1 MTENK
6 VVIFQEKNVRRVWH
20 DDKWWFAVADIIEV
34 LTESSDVK
42 QYIKKLRSRDPELA
56 ANWGTICTPL
66 RMEALDGKMRE
77 VNAANTEGIFRI
89 IMSVPSPKAEPFKKW
104 LAKVGQERIEE
115 IENPEIGVER
125 IRELYRAKGYSDEW
139 IETRMK
145 SIDIRRQ
152 LTDEWKA
159 RGVKENIEY
168 SILTAEISKA
178 TFGLSP
184 SEYKNLKGL
193 QRENLRDHM
202 TNLELIFTM
211 LGEEA
216 TRQIAVDKDAQ
227 GFPENHDAAQLGG
240 KSAGSARKNFEKTSG
255 KKVISAQNFKHLK
268 EGDKMLELP
277 TDDLG

>member
-1 MTENK
+1 MAENK
-6 VVIFQEKNVRRVWH
+6 IVVFQEKNVRRVWH
-20 DDKWWFAVADIIEV
+20 EDKWWFVVNDIVEV
-34 LTESSDVK
+34 LTETPNASD
-42 QYIKKLRSRDPELA
+42 YLKKVRKRDEELA
-56 ANWGTICTPL
+56 RGWGQIVTPL
-66 RMEALDGKMRE
+66 P
-77 VNAANTEGIFRI
+77 VPTEGGAQRMSCANMKGLFRL
-89 IMSVPSPKAEPFKKW
+89 IMSIPSPKAEPFKIW
-104 LAKVGQERIEE
+104 LAQVGEERIEE
-115 IENPEIGVER
+115 IENPEIGIER
-125 IRELYRAKGYSDEW
+125 IRELYKAKGYSNEW
-139 IETRMK
+139 IETRLK

-159 RGVKENIEY
+159 RGVQENTEY

-184 SEYKNLKGL
+184 SEYKDLKGL

-216 TRQIAVDKDAQ
+216 TRQIAVDRDAK
-227 GFPENHDAAQLGG
+227 GFPENHGAAQLGG

-268 EGDKMLELP
+268 EKDSTEKLE
-277 TDDLG
+277 

>member
-1 MTENK
+1 MAENK
-6 VVIFQEKNVRRVWH
+6 IVVFQEKNVRRIFHNGEWY
-20 DDKWWFAVADIIEV
+20 FSIIDIVEV
-34 LTESSDVK
+34 LTDASIPRRYWSDLK
-42 QYIKKLRSRDPELA
+42 KKLEKEGFTELYEKIVQLKL
-56 ANWGTICTPL
+56 T
-66 RMEALDGKMRE
+66 ALDGKIR
-77 VNAANTEGIFRI
+77 ATDCANTVTMLRLIQSI
-89 IMSVPSPKAEPFKKW
+89 PSPKAEPFKMW
-104 LAKVGQERIEE
+104 LSQVGYERIQE
-115 IENPEIGVER
+115 IEDPEIGIER
-125 IRELYRAKGYSDEW
+125 IRELYKAKGYSDEW
-139 IETRMK
+139 IETRLK

-159 RGVKENIEY
+159 RGVQENTEY

-184 SEYKNLKGL
+184 SEYKDLKGL

-216 TRQIAVDKDAQ
+216 TRQIAVDRDAK

-268 EGDKMLELP
+268 EKDSTEKL
-277 TDDLG
+277 D

>member
-1 MTENK
+1 MAENK
-6 VVIFQEKNVRRVWH
+6 IVVFQEKNVRRAFYNGEWY
-20 DDKWWFAVADIIEV
+20 FSIIDIIEV
-34 LTESSDVK
+34 LTDASIPRRYWSDLK
-42 QYIKKLRSRDPELA
+42 KKLEKEGFTELYEKIVQLKL
-56 ANWGTICTPL
+56 T
-66 RMEALDGKMRE
+66 ALDGKIR
-77 VNAANTEGIFRI
+77 ATDCANTATMLRLIQSI
-89 IMSVPSPKAEPFKKW
+89 PSPKAEPFKMW
-104 LAKVGQERIEE
+104 LSQVGYERIQE
-115 IENPEIGVER
+115 IENPEIGIER
-125 IRELYRAKGYSDEW
+125 IRELYKAKGYSNEW
-139 IETRMK
+139 IETRLK

-159 RGVKENIEY
+159 RGVQENTEY

-184 SEYKNLKGL
+184 SEYKDLKGL

-216 TRQIAVDKDAQ
+216 TRQIAVDRDAK

-255 KKVISAQNFKHLK
+255 KKVISEQNFKYLK
-268 EGDKMLELP
+268 EKDSTEKLE
-277 TDDLG
+277 

>member
-1 MTENK
+1 M
-6 VVIFQEKNVRRVWH
+6 
-20 DDKWWFAVADIIEV
+20 D
-34 LTESSDVK
+34 
-42 QYIKKLRSRDPELA
+42 
-56 ANWGTICTPL
+56 C
-66 RMEALDGKMRE
+66 
-77 VNAANTEGIFRI
+77 
-89 IMSVPSPKAEPFKKW
+89 
-104 LAKVGQERIEE
+104 
-115 IENPEIGVER
+115 
-125 IRELYRAKGYSDEW
+125 AKGHPLGK
-139 IETRMK
+139 TRLK

-159 RGVKENIEY
+159 RGVQENVEY

-184 SEYKNLKGL
+184 SEYKNLKGIE
-193 QRENLRDHM
+193 REPLRDHM

-216 TRQIAVDKDAQ
+216 TRQIAVDRDAQ

-268 EGDKMLELP
+268 EKDNREELK
-277 TDDLG
+277 

>member
-1 MTENK
+1 MAENK
-6 VVIFQEKNVRRVWH
+6 IVVFQEKNVRRTFYNDEWY
-20 DDKWWFAVADIIEV
+20 FSIIDIIEV
-34 LTESSDVK
+34 LTDATIPRRYWSDLK
-42 QYIKKLRSRDPELA
+42 KKLEKEGFTELYEKIVQLKL
-56 ANWGTICTPL
+56 T
-66 RMEALDGKMRE
+66 ALDGKIR
-77 VNAANTEGIFRI
+77 ATDCANTATMLRLIQSI
-89 IMSVPSPKAEPFKKW
+89 PSPKAEPFKMW
-104 LAKVGQERIEE
+104 LSQVGYERIQE
-115 IENPEIGVER
+115 IENPEIGIER
-125 IRELYRAKGYSDEW
+125 IRELYKAKGYSNEW
-139 IETRMK
+139 IETRLK

-159 RGVKENIEY
+159 RGVQENTEY

-184 SEYKNLKGL
+184 SEYKDLKGL

-216 TRQIAVDKDAQ
+216 TRQIAVDRDAK

-255 KKVISAQNFKHLK
+255 KKVISEQNFKHLK
-268 EGDKMLELP
+268 EKDSTENLK
-277 TDDLG
+277 

>member
-1 MTENK
+1 MAENK
-6 VVIFQEKNVRRVWH
+6 IVVFQEKNVRRVWH
-20 DDKWWFAVADIIEV
+20 EDKWWFVVNDIVEV
-34 LTESSDVK
+34 LTETPNASD
-42 QYIKKLRSRDPELA
+42 YLKKVRKRDEELA
-56 ANWGTICTPL
+56 KGWGQIVTPL
-66 RMEALDGKMRE
+66 P
-77 VNAANTEGIFRI
+77 VPTEGGAQRMSCANMKGLFRL
-89 IMSVPSPKAEPFKKW
+89 IMSIPSPKAEPFKIW
-104 LAKVGQERIEE
+104 LAQVGEERIEE
-115 IENPEIGVER
+115 IENPEIGIER
-125 IRELYRAKGYSDEW
+125 IRELYKAKGYSNEW
-139 IETRMK
+139 IETRLK

-159 RGVKENIEY
+159 RGVQENTEY

-184 SEYKNLKGL
+184 SEYKDLKGL

-216 TRQIAVDKDAQ
+216 TRQIAVDRDAK
-227 GFPENHDAAQLGG
+227 GFPENHGAAQLGG

-268 EGDKMLELP
+268 EKDDREELK
-277 TDDLG
+277 

>member
-1 MTENK
+1 MAENK
-6 VVIFQEKNVRRVWH
+6 IVVFQEKNVRRVWH
-20 DDKWWFAVADIIEV
+20 EGKWWFVVNDIVEV
-34 LTESSDVK
+34 LTDTPNAAD
-42 QYIKKLRSRDPELA
+42 YLKKVRKRDEELA
-56 ANWGTICTPL
+56 KGWGQIVTPL
-66 RMEALDGKMRE
+66 S
-77 VNAANTEGIFRI
+77 VPTEGGKQRMSCANMKGLFRL
-89 IMSVPSPKAEPFKKW
+89 IMSIPSPKAEPFKVW
-104 LAKVGQERIEE
+104 LAQVGEERIEE
-115 IENPEIGVER
+115 IENPEIGIER
-125 IRELYRAKGYSDEW
+125 IRELYKAKGYSNEW
-139 IETRMK
+139 IETRLK

-159 RGVKENIEY
+159 RGVQENTEY

-184 SEYKNLKGL
+184 SEYKDLKGL

-216 TRQIAVDKDAQ
+216 TRQIAVDRDAK

-268 EGDKMLELP
+268 EKDSTEKLE
-277 TDDLG
+277 

>member
-1 MTENK
+1 MAENK
-6 VVIFQEKNVRRVWH
+6 IVVFQEKNVRRVWH
-20 DDKWWFAVADIIEV
+20 EDKWWFVVNDIVEV
-34 LTESSDVK
+34 LTDTPNAAD
-42 QYIKKLRSRDPELA
+42 YLKKVRKRDEELA
-56 ANWGTICTPL
+56 KGWGQIVTPL
-66 RMEALDGKMRE
+66 S
-77 VNAANTEGIFRI
+77 VPTEGGMQRMSCANMKGLFRL
-89 IMSVPSPKAEPFKKW
+89 IMSIPSPKAEPFKIW
-104 LAKVGQERIEE
+104 LAQVGEERIEE
-115 IENPEIGVER
+115 IENPEIGIER
-125 IRELYRAKGYSDEW
+125 IRETYKAKGYSNEW
-139 IETRMK
+139 IETRLK

-159 RGVKENIEY
+159 RGVQENTEY

-184 SEYKNLKGL
+184 SEYKDLKGL

-216 TRQIAVDKDAQ
+216 TRQIAVDRDAK

-268 EGDKMLELP
+268 EKDTTEKLE
-277 TDDLG
+277 

>member
-1 MTENK
+1 MAENK
-6 VVIFQEKNVRRVWH
+6 IVVFQEKNVRRVWH
-20 DDKWWFAVADIIEV
+20 EDKWWFVVNDIVEV
-34 LTESSDVK
+34 LTETPNASD
-42 QYIKKLRSRDPELA
+42 YLKKVRKRDEELA
-56 ANWGTICTPL
+56 KGWGQIVTPL
-66 RMEALDGKMRE
+66 P
-77 VNAANTEGIFRI
+77 VPTEGGAQRMSCANMKGLFRL
-89 IMSVPSPKAEPFKKW
+89 IMSIPSPKAEPFKIW
-104 LAKVGQERIEE
+104 LAQVGEERIEE
-115 IENPEIGVER
+115 IENPEIGIER
-125 IRELYRAKGYSDEW
+125 IRELYKAKGYSNEW
-139 IETRMK
+139 IETRLK

-159 RGVKENIEY
+159 RGVQENTEY

-184 SEYKNLKGL
+184 SEYKDLKGL

-216 TRQIAVDKDAQ
+216 TRQIAVDRDAK
-227 GFPENHDAAQLGG
+227 GFPENHGAAQLGG

-268 EGDKMLELP
+268 EKDSTEKLE
-277 TDDLG
+277 

>member
-6 VVIFQEKNVRRVWH
+6 IVIFQEKNVRRVWH
-20 DDKWWFAVADIIEV
+20 DEQWWFVLTDVVEV
-34 LTESSDVK
+34 LTETPNASD
-42 QYIKKLRSRDPELA
+42 YLKKLRKRDTELA
-56 ANWGTICTPL
+56 KGWGQIVTPL
-66 RMEALDGKMRE
+66 P
-77 VNAANTEGIFRI
+77 VPTEGGTQRMNCANRKGLFRL
-89 IMSVPSPKAEPFKKW
+89 IMSIPSPKAEPFKLW
-104 LAKVGQERIEE
+104 LAQVGDERIEE
-115 IENPEIGVER
+115 IENPEIGIER
-125 IRELYRAKGYSDEW
+125 IRELYKAKGYSDEW
-139 IETRMK
+139 IETRLK

-152 LTDEWKA
+152 LTEEWKA

-227 GFPENHDAAQLGG
+227 GFPENHEAAQLGG

-268 EGDKMLELP
+268 EGDKTLELP

>member
-1 MTENK
+1 MAENK
-6 VVIFQEKNVRRVWH
+6 IVVFQEKNVRRVWH
-20 DDKWWFAVADIIEV
+20 EGEWWFAIADIIEV
-34 LTESSDVK
+34 LTDSTDVK
-42 QYIKKLRSRDPELA
+42 QYVKKLRTRDPELA

-66 RMEALDGKMRE
+66 RMPTLDGKMRAI
-77 VNAANTEGIFRI
+77 NAANTEGVLRI
-89 IMSVPSPKAEPFKKW
+89 IMSVPSPKAEPFKRW
-104 LAKVGQERIEE
+104 LAKVGQERIQE
-115 IENPEIGVER
+115 IEDPEIGIHR
-125 IRELYRAKGYSDEW
+125 IRETYKAKGYSDEW
-139 IETRMK
+139 IETRLK

-159 RGVKENIEY
+159 RGVQENVEY

-184 SEYKNLKGL
+184 SEYKNLKGIE
-193 QRENLRDHM
+193 REPLRDHM

-216 TRQIAVDKDAQ
+216 TRQIAVDRDAK

-268 EGDKMLELP
+268 EKDNREELK
-277 TDDLG
+277 